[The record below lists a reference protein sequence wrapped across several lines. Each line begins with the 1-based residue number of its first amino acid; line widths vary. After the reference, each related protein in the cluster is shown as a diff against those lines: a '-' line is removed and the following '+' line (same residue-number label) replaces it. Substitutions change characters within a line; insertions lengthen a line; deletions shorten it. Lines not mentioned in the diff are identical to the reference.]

1 MRKILNYGLVACL
14 TAAFVFAGCKKDDD
28 EGQNAETQNI
38 LPKKVSKIVET
49 VERTFEETSKT
60 SIYIYYFDENGK
72 LIKDE
77 SFYNGELEESVIY
90 QYTENSIKYDDVTCN
105 VEKGRISQLV
115 YDEDETTV
123 KFNYSADGY
132 LASYLFIY
140 EYKGETYS
148 SEMKYTYENGN
159 VVELENKGEDYIVK
173 YSYGQTLNN
182 LNVDLFYIY
191 EDLMPF
197 TGYFGKRV
205 KNLPSSMVGM
215 SVEDGKTEVDKTTTF
230 TYIYDGEYLT
240 KIEESQGDDYK
251 RTYEIFY

>member
-1 MRKILNYGLVACL
+1 MKKLLNYGLIACL
-14 TAAFVFAGCKKDDD
+14 MAAFVFAGCKKDDD
-28 EGQNAETQNI
+28 DENAETVNI

-49 VERTFEETSKT
+49 VERTFDETSIT
-60 SIYIYYFDENGK
+60 RIYIYYFDENGK

-77 SFYNGELEESVIY
+77 SFYNGELEESDTY

-105 VEKGRISQLV
+105 VEKGRISQLA

-132 LASYLFIY
+132 LASYLYIY

-240 KIEESQGDDYK
+240 KFEESQGDDDK